1 MEYSDKIAALVT
13 ISMVA
18 ELVKNKMVQ
27 NLFPF

>member
-13 ISMVA
+13 RSMVT

>member
-1 MEYSDKIAALVT
+1 MEYNDKIEALVT
-13 ISMVA
+13 RSMVP